1 MIANQIGYYSLIL
14 GLLISVLICG
24 VSIKDF
30 NNNNKQISQNTLS
43 LSFLQLVFV
52 IVSFLSLILSFINS
66 DFSNE
71 TVFNNSHTTKP
82 LFYKISGAWGNHEGS
97 LLLWLL
103 VLTLF
108 IFIFLIK
115 SREQPKKYRILT
127 LLFQQVIIIGFFL
140 FVLMTSNPFNYLF
153 PIPLEGLGLNPIL
166 QDPALAIH
174 PPILYLGYVGTS
186 IIFSSSLAAVTQN
199 YISKEWGK
207 HIKKWILV
215 SWIFLTIGIMLG
227 SIWAYYE
234 LGWGGFWFW
243 DPVENVSLMPWLTL
257 TALLHCIVVL
267 ERKATLT
274 SWVVILS
281 ITTFTLS
288 MCGTFLVRSGILNSV
303 HTFANDPARGIFI
316 LIFLF
321 VLITLSLGIFFFF
334 HKENN
339 KSSNNLFW
347 LSRETSI
354 LINNWFMM
362 YFLSVILIGTVYPI
376 FLDVISSEKISVG
389 PPFYQKLIVPFLI
402 PFLLFMSLGPRLK
415 WIKSKIENKKSLIIT
430 FIISVML
437 TFFIIKNLTTDLL
450 FYTVLIS
457 AAFFLFFTTLKELFI
472 KKFNNVS
479 QTVAHFG
486 FSLLILS
493 ILFNSILSSEIITNI
508 KIGEKYNYSKGEI
521 FFKKIE
527 ERKESN
533 FNSIIAYFEIK
544 DENGKIIELKPE
556 IRVYNQP
563 IIITSEADI
572 RTTLLEDK
580 FLVMNLVKG
589 NEYFNIRYQVKPFMV
604 WIWISVLILSF
615 GGLISVLKKDMKNKF
630 NLFIIITFLSFCFV
644 IFYKGLNAPNTYA
657 PKISGK
663 KHIPIFKAK
672 DFNSSLYLNSK
683 KIFEEDIFYIV
694 NIWASWCVP
703 CRESTP
709 LLMELSKNQSVK
721 LIGINYRDNLNN
733 AKDFINKFGNPYSQV
748 IIDNDGVHSIEFGAY
763 GVPRNFYN

>member
-1 MIANQIGYYSLIL
+1 LLANQIGYYSLIL
-14 GLLISVLICG
+14 GLLLSVLLCG

-30 NNNNKQISQNTLS
+30 NKTNKQINQNILS

-52 IVSFLSLILSFINS
+52 IVSFLSLIVSFINS

-82 LFYKISGAWGNHEGS
+82 LFYKISGTWGNHEGS

-108 IFIFLIK
+108 IFLFLIK

-127 LLFQQVIIIGFFL
+127 LLFQQIIIIGFFL

-153 PIPLEGLGLNPIL
+153 PIPNEGLGLNPIL

-199 YISKEWGK
+199 YVTKEWGQ
-207 HIKKWILV
+207 HIKKWVLV

-267 ERKATLT
+267 ERRASLT

-321 VLITLSLGIFFFF
+321 ALIVLSLGIFFIF

-339 KSSNNLFW
+339 KSSNNFFW

-362 YFLSVILIGTVYPI
+362 YFLAVVLIGTVYPI

-415 WIKSKIENKKSLIIT
+415 WIKSKIENKNSLIIT

-437 TFFIIKNLTTDLL
+437 TFFIIKNLTADLL

-472 KKFNNVS
+472 KKFNNIS
-479 QTVAHFG
+479 QTVSHFG

-508 KIGEKYNYSKGEI
+508 KIGERYDYNKGEI

-533 FNSIIAYFEIK
+533 FNSIIASFEIK
-544 DENGKIIELKPE
+544 DKNGKTIELKPE
-556 IRVYNQP
+556 IRIYNQP

-604 WIWISVLILSF
+604 WIWISVLLLSL
-615 GGLISVLKKDMKNKF
+615 GGLMS
-630 NLFIIITFLSFCFV
+630 LF
-644 IFYKGLNAPNTYA
+644 K
-657 PKISGK
+657 
-663 KHIPIFKAK
+663 
-672 DFNSSLYLNSK
+672 
-683 KIFEEDIFYIV
+683 
-694 NIWASWCVP
+694 
-703 CRESTP
+703 RE
-709 LLMELSKNQSVK
+709 
-721 LIGINYRDNLNN
+721 I
-733 AKDFINKFGNPYSQV
+733 
-748 IIDNDGVHSIEFGAY
+748 
-763 GVPRNFYN
+763 

>member
-1 MIANQIGYYSLIL
+1 MLANQIGYYSLIL
-14 GLLISVLICG
+14 GLLLSVLLCG

-30 NNNNKQISQNTLS
+30 NKTNKQINQNILS

-52 IVSFLSLILSFINS
+52 IVSFLSLIVSFINS

-82 LFYKISGAWGNHEGS
+82 LFYKISGTWGNHEGS

-108 IFIFLIK
+108 IFLFLIK

-127 LLFQQVIIIGFFL
+127 LLFQQIIIIGFFL
-140 FVLMTSNPFNYLF
+140 FVLITSNPFNYLF
-153 PIPLEGLGLNPIL
+153 PIPNEGLGLNPIL

-199 YISKEWGK
+199 YVTKEWGQ
-207 HIKKWILV
+207 HIKKWVLV

-267 ERKATLT
+267 ERRASLT
-274 SWVVILS
+274 SWAVVLS

-321 VLITLSLGIFFFF
+321 ALIVLSLGIFFIF

-339 KSSNNLFW
+339 KSSNNFFW

-362 YFLSVILIGTVYPI
+362 YFLAVVLIGTVYPV

-415 WIKSKIENKKSLIIT
+415 WIKSKIENKNSLIIT

-437 TFFIIKNLTTDLL
+437 TFFIIKNLTADLL

-472 KKFNNVS
+472 KKFNNIS
-479 QTVAHFG
+479 QTVSHFG

-508 KIGEKYNYSKGEI
+508 KIGERYDYNKGEI

-527 ERKESN
+527 ERNESN
-533 FNSIIAYFEIK
+533 FNSIIASFEIK
-544 DENGKIIELKPE
+544 DKNGKTIELKPE
-556 IRVYNQP
+556 IRIYNQP

-604 WIWISVLILSF
+604 WIWISVLLLSL
-615 GGLISVLKKDMKNKF
+615 GGLMS
-630 NLFIIITFLSFCFV
+630 LF
-644 IFYKGLNAPNTYA
+644 K
-657 PKISGK
+657 
-663 KHIPIFKAK
+663 
-672 DFNSSLYLNSK
+672 
-683 KIFEEDIFYIV
+683 
-694 NIWASWCVP
+694 
-703 CRESTP
+703 RE
-709 LLMELSKNQSVK
+709 
-721 LIGINYRDNLNN
+721 I
-733 AKDFINKFGNPYSQV
+733 
-748 IIDNDGVHSIEFGAY
+748 
-763 GVPRNFYN
+763 

>member
-1 MIANQIGYYSLIL
+1 LLANQIGYYSLIL
-14 GLLISVLICG
+14 GLLNSVLLCG

-30 NNNNKQISQNTLS
+30 NNNNKQISQNTIS

-52 IVSFLSLILSFINS
+52 IVSFLSLIISFINS

-82 LFYKISGAWGNHEGS
+82 LFYKISGVWGNHEGS

-103 VLTLF
+103 VLT
-108 IFIFLIK
+108 IFIFLFLIK
-115 SREQPKKYRILT
+115 SKEQPKKYRILT

-153 PIPLEGLGLNPIL
+153 PIPKQGLGLNPIL

-199 YISKEWGK
+199 YVSKQWGQ
-207 HIKKWILV
+207 HIKKWVLI

-243 DPVENVSLMPWLTL
+243 DPVENVSLMPWITL
-257 TALLHCIVVL
+257 TALLHCIIVL
-267 ERKATLT
+267 EKRAALT
-274 SWVVILS
+274 SWVIILS
-281 ITTFTLS
+281 ISTFTLS

-321 VLITLSLGIFFFF
+321 VLIILSLGIFFIF
-334 HKENN
+334 HKEKN
-339 KSSNNLFW
+339 KSSNNFFW

-362 YFLSVILIGTVYPI
+362 YFLAVVLIGTVYPI

-389 PPFYQKLIVPFLI
+389 PPFYQKLIVLFLI

-415 WIKSKIENKKSLIIT
+415 WIKSKIENKNSLIII

-437 TFFIIKNLTTDLL
+437 TFSIIKSLTADLL

-457 AAFFLFFTTLKELFI
+457 SAFFLFFTTLKELIF
-472 KKFNNVS
+472 KKFNNISQAVS
-479 QTVAHFG
+479 HFG

-508 KIGEKYNYSKGEI
+508 KIGEKYDYNKSEI
-521 FFKKIE
+521 FFKKTE

-533 FNSIIAYFEIK
+533 FKSIIAFFEIK
-544 DENGKIIELKPE
+544 DKNGTIIELKPE
-556 IRVYNQP
+556 IRIYNQP
-563 IIITSEADI
+563 AIITSEADI
-572 RTTLLEDK
+572 QTSLLKDN

-604 WIWISVLILSF
+604 WIWISVLLLSL
-615 GGLISVLKKDMKNKF
+615 GGLMS
-630 NLFIIITFLSFCFV
+630 LF
-644 IFYKGLNAPNTYA
+644 KR
-657 PKISGK
+657 KI
-663 KHIPIFKAK
+663 
-672 DFNSSLYLNSK
+672 
-683 KIFEEDIFYIV
+683 
-694 NIWASWCVP
+694 
-703 CRESTP
+703 
-709 LLMELSKNQSVK
+709 
-721 LIGINYRDNLNN
+721 
-733 AKDFINKFGNPYSQV
+733 
-748 IIDNDGVHSIEFGAY
+748 
-763 GVPRNFYN
+763 

>member
-1 MIANQIGYYSLIL
+1 MLASYIGYYSLIL
-14 GLLISVLICG
+14 GLLISSLLCVF
-24 VSIKDF
+24 SIKDF
-30 NNNNKQISQNTLS
+30 NNSNKGVNQNIFA
-43 LSFLQLVFV
+43 LSFLQLTFV
-52 IVSFLSLILSFINS
+52 MISFFSLILSFINS

-82 LFYKISGAWGNHEGS
+82 LFYKISGTWGNHEGS

-108 IFIFLIK
+108 IYLFLIK
-115 SREQPKKYRILT
+115 SKQQPKKYRILT

-140 FVLMTSNPFNYLF
+140 FVLITSNPFNHLF
-153 PIPLEGLGLNPIL
+153 PIPNEGLGLNPIL

-174 PPILYLGYVGTS
+174 PPILYLGYVGSS
-186 IIFSSSLAAVTQN
+186 IIFSASLAAVTQN
-199 YISKEWGK
+199 YISKEWGQ
-207 HIKKWILV
+207 HIKKWVLV

-257 TALLHCIVVL
+257 TALLHCILVL
-267 ERKATLT
+267 ERKTALT

-281 ITTFTLS
+281 ITTFMLS

-321 VLITLSLGIFFFF
+321 ILIVLSLGIFFLF
-334 HKENN
+334 HKENY
-339 KSSNNLFW
+339 KSSSGFFW

-362 YFLSVILIGTVYPI
+362 YFLSVVLIGTVYPI

-415 WIKSKIENKKSLIIT
+415 WIKSKIENKNSLIIT
-430 FIISVML
+430 FTISVML

-472 KKFNNVS
+472 KKFDNIS
-479 QTVAHFG
+479 QTVSHLG

-508 KIGEKYNYSKGEI
+508 KIGERYNYNKGEI
-521 FFKKIE
+521 FFKKTE
-527 ERKESN
+527 EKKESN
-533 FNSIIAYFEIK
+533 FNSIIAFFEIK
-544 DENGKIIELKPE
+544 DKNGKIIELNPE
-556 IRVYNQP
+556 IRIYNQP
-563 IIITSEADI
+563 VIITSEADI
-572 RTTLLEDK
+572 KTTLLEDK

-604 WIWISVLILSF
+604 WIWISVLLLSL
-615 GGLISVLKKDMKNKF
+615 GGLM
-630 NLFIIITFLSFCFV
+630 NLF
-644 IFYKGLNAPNTYA
+644 KR
-657 PKISGK
+657 KI
-663 KHIPIFKAK
+663 
-672 DFNSSLYLNSK
+672 
-683 KIFEEDIFYIV
+683 
-694 NIWASWCVP
+694 
-703 CRESTP
+703 
-709 LLMELSKNQSVK
+709 
-721 LIGINYRDNLNN
+721 
-733 AKDFINKFGNPYSQV
+733 
-748 IIDNDGVHSIEFGAY
+748 
-763 GVPRNFYN
+763 

>member
-1 MIANQIGYYSLIL
+1 M
-14 GLLISVLICG
+14 
-24 VSIKDF
+24 K
-30 NNNNKQISQNTLS
+30 
-43 LSFLQLVFV
+43 
-52 IVSFLSLILSFINS
+52 
-66 DFSNE
+66 E
-71 TVFNNSHTTKP
+71 
-82 LFYKISGAWGNHEGS
+82 
-97 LLLWLL
+97 
-103 VLTLF
+103 
-108 IFIFLIK
+108 
-115 SREQPKKYRILT
+115 
-127 LLFQQVIIIGFFL
+127 
-140 FVLMTSNPFNYLF
+140 
-153 PIPLEGLGLNPIL
+153 LGLNPIL

-199 YISKEWGK
+199 YITKEWGK
-207 HIKKWILV
+207 HIKKWVVV

-257 TALLHCIVVL
+257 TALLHCIAVL
-267 ERKATLT
+267 ERRAALT

-321 VLITLSLGIFFFF
+321 ALIVLSVGIFFIF

-339 KSSNNLFW
+339 KSSNDFFW

-362 YFLSVILIGTVYPI
+362 YFLSVVLIGTVYPI

-415 WIKSKIENKKSLIIT
+415 WIKSKIENKNSLIIT

-450 FYTVLIS
+450 FYTILIS
-457 AAFFLFFTTLKELFI
+457 VAFFLFFTILKELFI
-472 KKFNNVS
+472 KKFNNIS
-479 QTVAHFG
+479 QTVSHFG

-508 KIGEKYNYSKGEI
+508 KIGERYNYNKGEI
-521 FFKKIE
+521 FFKKTE

-533 FNSIIAYFEIK
+533 FNSIVAYFEIK
-544 DENGKIIELKPE
+544 DKNGKTIELKPE
-556 IRVYNQP
+556 IRIYNQP
-563 IIITSEADI
+563 VIITSEADI
-572 RTTLLEDK
+572 KTTLLEDK

-604 WIWISVLILSF
+604 WIWISVLLLSL
-615 GGLISVLKKDMKNKF
+615 GGLMS
-630 NLFIIITFLSFCFV
+630 LF
-644 IFYKGLNAPNTYA
+644 KR
-657 PKISGK
+657 KI
-663 KHIPIFKAK
+663 
-672 DFNSSLYLNSK
+672 
-683 KIFEEDIFYIV
+683 
-694 NIWASWCVP
+694 
-703 CRESTP
+703 
-709 LLMELSKNQSVK
+709 
-721 LIGINYRDNLNN
+721 
-733 AKDFINKFGNPYSQV
+733 
-748 IIDNDGVHSIEFGAY
+748 
-763 GVPRNFYN
+763 